1 MQAHAASCKRVSLV
15 SRTHLVE
22 GRTVWTAILATHG
35 EAWRGHV
42 VKSQEKRRKRERER
56 ERERGNAVVV
66 LHAFVGDGLV
76 DHEWTNRTR
85 TNSHKSC

>member
-1 MQAHAASCKRVSLV
+1 MSPSLAHTWLKAARFGLRYSLRMEKPGEGMSSSLKRK
-15 SRTHLVE
+15 
-22 GRTVWTAILATHG
+22 G
-35 EAWRGHV
+35 E
-42 VKSQEKRRKRERER
+42 RERER
-56 ERERGNAVVV
+56 ERENAVVV

>member
-56 ERERGNAVVV
+56 ERENAVVV
-66 LHAFVGDGLV
+66 LHPFVGDGLV
-76 DHEWTNRTR
+76 DRMDESNTHEP
-85 TNSHKSC
+85 HKSC